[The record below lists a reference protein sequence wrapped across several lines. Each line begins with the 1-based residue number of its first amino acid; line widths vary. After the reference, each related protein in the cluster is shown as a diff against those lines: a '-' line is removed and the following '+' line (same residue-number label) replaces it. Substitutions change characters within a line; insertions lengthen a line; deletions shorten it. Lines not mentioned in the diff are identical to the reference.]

1 MQSSVFFSYSGKKLL
16 SVSPSFKDM
25 LYMYCN
31 LVTINIFMSI
41 KRSIA
46 FYKKK
51 KSATWH
57 YLRSRVKSITKPSL
71 ETNYLKYRNS
81 VQRSLLSGYY
91 LLGPF

>member
-51 KSATWH
+51 IGNMA
-57 YLRSRVKSITKPSL
+57 LLAVKSKIHHKAKS
-71 ETNYLKYRNS
+71 
-81 VQRSLLSGYY
+81 
-91 LLGPF
+91 